1 MFKAGDSILHG
12 AEEALAYAQG
22 EREGF
27 VAFPFEMPAAPA
39 PQGEEVLVILE

>member
-1 MFKAGDSILHG
+1 MSKAGESILQG

-27 VAFPFEMPAAPA
+27 VAHVPRQEKLNAEVA
-39 PQGEEVLVILE
+39 EERGG